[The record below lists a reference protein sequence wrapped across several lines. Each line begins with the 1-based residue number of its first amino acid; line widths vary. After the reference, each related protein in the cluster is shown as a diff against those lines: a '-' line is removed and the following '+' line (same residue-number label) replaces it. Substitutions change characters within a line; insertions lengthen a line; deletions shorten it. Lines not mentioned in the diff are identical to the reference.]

1 MEFSRFPQS
10 LSARHAKQGS
20 QTILEGGVGP
30 RTGTVEFDPNGH
42 ETVWISLLGPP
53 TAIFDSIS
61 ILPLGVFLR
70 LDVTSRNWEDWRIT
84 AWYSQG
90 VLYDDTDSFREAV
103 FAPGFEKPPA
113 NVDGTWTS
121 TDQQGDPLPLDD
133 LPPPLTFSE
142 GKKRFS
148 VDAEEGY
155 ISWMDFSFFLSTSTD
170 QGLSLFDIQY
180 KGKRIV
186 YELALQEALAHYAG
200 ADPAQ
205 SETLYFDS
213 QGGMG
218 RTMVSLVKGYD
229 CPGHATYLNASWT
242 DATGSNTTPDSICL
256 YEADANYPIR
266 RHHAIS
272 QEYTSAARNIVFTV
286 RWIATV
292 GNYDYLFDYNFF
304 YDGSFE
310 ISVRASGY
318 ISAAYFAGNEE
329 YGFKIHDFLS
339 GSLHDHVMNF
349 KVDLD
354 ILGEKNS
361 VQKVEVVSAAVECV
375 SHSTTCTFCG
385 LFVLPDTRGRWAKC
399 ETL

>member
-1 MEFSRFPQS
+1 MEFDKDGRQI
-10 LSARHAKQGS
+10 AW
-20 QTILEGGVGP
+20 V
-30 RTGTVEFDPNGH
+30 
-42 ETVWISLLGPP
+42 SLLGAP
-53 TAIFDSIS
+53 TDTFDSIS
-61 ILPLGVFLR
+61 ILPLGVYLR
-70 LDVTSRNWEDWRIT
+70 LDATSRNWEDWRIT

-90 VLYDDTDSFREAV
+90 ILYDSTDAFREAV
-103 FAPGFEKPPA
+103 FAPEYNKPLP

-121 TDQQGDPLPLDD
+121 TDKQGEPLPLDD
-133 LPPPLTFSE
+133 LPPPITVSE
-142 GKKRFS
+142 GNKRFS
-148 VDAEEGY
+148 IDSEEGY
-155 ISWMDFSFFLSTSTD
+155 VSWMDFGFFLSTSTD

-180 KGKRIV
+180 KGKRIA

-205 SETLYFDS
+205 SGTLYFDS

-218 RTMVSLVKGYD
+218 RTMVPLMKGYD

-242 DATGSNTTPDSICL
+242 NATGTNTVPNSICL
-256 YEADANYPIR
+256 FEADANYPLR
-266 RHHAIS
+266 RHHGIP
-272 QEYTSAARNIVFTV
+272 QGYTSVARNVVFTV

-329 YGFKIHDFLS
+329 YGFKVHDFLS
-339 GSLHDHVMNF
+339 GSLHDHVLNF

-354 ILGEKNS
+354 ILGEQNS
-361 VQKVEVVSAAVECV
+361 VQKVEIVSAQIEYK
-375 SHSTTCTFCG
+375 FP
-385 LFVLPDTRGRWAKC
+385 LPYLYGQLLIVVPGTRGRRAKRG
-399 ETL
+399 TP